1 MRYEPGWG
9 QRLDPAEIDR
19 LLASNPDIDVCFATL
34 SETSTGIVHD
44 VAAIAE
50 VARAHDVMLTVDA
63 VSGLAAAE
71 LHQDAWGVDVVV
83 AGSQKALM
91 CPPGLAFAGVSERA
105 LAYAAE
111 KPGPRGAY
119 YFDWQ
124 RTVKAQRKDPPSNA
138 FTPAVNL
145 VLGLDVALELILEEG
160 MDAVYARHDLLA
172 RATRAG
178 ARALGLDLFGDPD
191 ERSTVVTAVE
201 LPDSID
207 GGRVPKLLR
216 DRYGITANGGQEQ
229 LSGRILRIAHCGY
242 FGAFD
247 ILTTLAGLEMVLVE
261 LGHDAEPGTGVGAA
275 QQVFLDAGI
284 ATAPSAS

>member
-1 MRYEPGWG
+1 
-9 QRLDPAEIDR
+9 
-19 LLASNPDIDVCFATL
+19 
-34 SETSTGIVHD
+34 
-44 VAAIAE
+44 
-50 VARAHDVMLTVDA
+50 
-63 VSGLAAAE
+63 
-71 LHQDAWGVDVVV
+71 
-83 AGSQKALM
+83 M

-124 RTVKAQRKDPPSNA
+124 RTLKAQRKDPPTNA

-145 VLGLDVALELILEEG
+145 VLGLDVALDLILEEG
-160 MDAVYARHDLLA
+160 MDAVYARHDVLA

-247 ILTTLAGLEMVLVE
+247 ILTMLAGLEMVLVE